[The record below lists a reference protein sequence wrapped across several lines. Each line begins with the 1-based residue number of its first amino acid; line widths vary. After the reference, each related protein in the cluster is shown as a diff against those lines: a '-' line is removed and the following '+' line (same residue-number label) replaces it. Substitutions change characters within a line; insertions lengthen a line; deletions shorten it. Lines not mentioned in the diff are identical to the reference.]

1 MIFTHW
7 RRSALAL
14 VGAIFWCAAAWPQF
28 GAEPAELSLIEVRE
42 DIYVIHNPAVPGNVT
57 ALITAAGVLL
67 VDNKYAIDY
76 ENIVDMLE
84 TVTDEPIV
92 YVVNSH
98 YHGDHSGGNALM
110 RERGAR
116 VIASENARVKMLEGN
131 QPGLPDLTLDEHMR
145 IHIGGVPVDIYYFGR
160 GHTDGD
166 VVVHFPEQR
175 VLAVGDLFTNG
186 RGLPQ
191 LIDYAGGGSA
201 RAWTGTLTKALML
214 EFDTAVPGHGRVS
227 SYAELMAYRD
237 ESQRLQD
244 TIREMN
250 RTGRTPA
257 EVESV
262 LRSEFGFEDFHI
274 GMALEGMLVE
284 LR

>member
-1 MIFTHW
+1 MHWIF
-7 RRSALAL
+7 RRRVALSLVASLAWSA
-14 VGAIFWCAAAWPQF
+14 CAWSQF
-28 GAEPAELSLIEVRE
+28 GGEPAELSLIEVRE

-57 ALITAAGVLL
+57 ALITDDGVLL
-67 VDNKYAIDY
+67 VDNKFAIDY
-76 ENIVDMLE
+76 DNIIDMLE

-116 VIASENARVKMLEGN
+116 VIASENAREKMVENN

-175 VLAVGDLFTNG
+175 VLAAGDLFTNG

-191 LIDYAGGGSA
+191 LVDYAGGGSM

-214 EFDTAVPGHGRVS
+214 DFDTAVPGHGRVS

-237 ESQRLQD
+237 ESQRIQD

-250 RTGRTPA
+250 RAGRTPA
-257 EVESV
+257 DIEAV

-274 GMALEGMLVE
+274 GMALDGMLIE
-284 LR
+284 LQ